1 MPALAF
7 ILANWRLIASIVGVV
22 TLLGGAWGYVEKVKH
37 DAYVAGHDAGY
48 SEAQAKCDRE
58 KAAQEAANR
67 KAMEEATKA
76 LDALQQKLELKEL
89 QVDDV
94 LKALDLAADQGP
106 GAGDQCLDADSV
118 RRLSA
123 FQ

>member
-1 MPALAF
+1 MAAALAF
-7 ILANWRLIASIVGVV
+7 ALKYWRVIVVV
-22 TLLGGAWGYVEKVKH
+22 VGLLGLAGGAGAYIAKVKH
-37 DAYVAGHDAGY
+37 DAYAQGYADAD
-48 SEAQAKCDRE
+48 AKCQRE

-76 LDALQQKLELKEL
+76 LAALQQKLELKEL

-94 LKALDLAADQGP
+94 LKALDLAADAAPDAAACG
-106 GAGDQCLDADSV
+106 LDADSV